1 MIARS
6 FKRAQNDPETTGRPD
21 SLCANSID
29 AESAS
34 VHCVHRRVRGFETSQ
49 RSRPFCPAAHS
60 IDARAQGRAPRD
72 EPFRTARRLQGGDGD
87 ACVGKQ
93 ACAPKRIHMYM
104 RQKKRKKKKNERRLQ
119 MTVPLYIIVCHT
131 QSRRGREPPRIPK
144 SCLQTCRADCFISMR
159 NPFAKT
165 RMTMTEATT
174 RRQRTPSTRSSSRCF
189 PFRENRFTQSI
200 RFCCRH
206 TNRINHLWTL

>member
-1 MIARS
+1 MLGLLSGLKTIQKRPEGPTRFAQTASMPSRQASTVYTDGFVALKHRSGRGPFARQLIRLMHERKAERLETS
-6 FKRAQNDPETTGRPD
+6 HSERLVVCRAATVTPALGNKRAHP
-21 SLCANSID
+21 
-29 AESAS
+29 
-34 VHCVHRRVRGFETSQ
+34 
-49 RSRPFCPAAHS
+49 
-60 IDARAQGRAPRD
+60 
-72 EPFRTARRLQGGDGD
+72 
-87 ACVGKQ
+87 
-93 ACAPKRIHMYM
+93 
-104 RQKKRKKKKNERRLQ
+104 KKNERRLQ

-200 RFCCRH
+200 RLLYRH
-206 TNRINHLWTL
+206 TNRIAHLWTL

>member
-1 MIARS
+1 MLGHLSGLKTIQKRPEGPTRFAQTASMPSRQASTVYTDGFVALKHRSGRGPFARQLIRLMHEHKAERPETS
-6 FKRAQNDPETTGRPD
+6 HSERLVVCRAATVTPALGNKRAHPSGYI
-21 SLCANSID
+21 CI
-29 AESAS
+29 
-34 VHCVHRRVRGFETSQ
+34 C
-49 RSRPFCPAAHS
+49 
-60 IDARAQGRAPRD
+60 
-72 EPFRTARRLQGGDGD
+72 
-87 ACVGKQ
+87 GK
-93 ACAPKRIHMYM
+93 
-104 RQKKRKKKKNERRLQ
+104 KKEKKKKNERRLQ